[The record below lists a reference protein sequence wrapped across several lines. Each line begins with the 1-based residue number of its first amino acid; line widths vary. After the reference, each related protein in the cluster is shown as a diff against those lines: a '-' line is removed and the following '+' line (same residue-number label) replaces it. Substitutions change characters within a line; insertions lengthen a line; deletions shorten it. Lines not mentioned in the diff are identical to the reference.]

1 MKQLSLFF
9 ILLYL
14 GFIVGCSAVYDIS
27 YDYDRSANFTVLKTY
42 NWLPVPENASMTELD
57 IIRIKKAVNAELE
70 AQDLRLTSHSP
81 DFLIDAYIVTKDKVI
96 ARSWGYGN
104 YPYLIYRGYGEG
116 YFYQYEEGM
125 FILDFVNPKSKNL
138 IWRGAA
144 KSDLDYAVTPEKRD
158 KLINEAIHKILQN
171 FPPPPLN

>member
-27 YDYDRSANFTVLKTY
+27 YDYDRSVNFTGLKTY
-42 NWLPVPENASMTELD
+42 NWLPASENTSMTELD
-57 IIRIKKAVNAELE
+57 LIRIKKAVNAELE
-70 AQDLRLTSHSP
+70 AKYLRLTSDNP
-81 DFLIDAYIVTKDKVI
+81 DFLIDAYIATKDKVI
-96 ARSWGYGN
+96 ARGWGNGH
-104 YPYLIYRGYGEG
+104 YPYLTYTGYGSG
-116 YFYQYEEGM
+116 YIYQYEEGT

-144 KSDLDYAVTPEKRD
+144 KSNLDYAETPEKRD
-158 KLINEAIHKILQN
+158 KLIKEAIQKILQN
-171 FPPPPLN
+171 FPPPPFE